1 MQRQTEMEAAATKA
15 MQMQQ
20 ALQEE
25 VEYVADRS
33 RSFLLDAIADTL
45 GTGEEGQEIARAIGR
60 RWAQLEAASTNS
72 RVGSRDGGNAEH
84 LDGGVD
90 RTARTRFPGHISS
103 LR

>member
-33 RSFLLDAIADTL
+33 RSFLLDAIADPKAKPL
-45 GTGEEGQEIARAIGR
+45 
-60 RWAQLEAASTNS
+60 
-72 RVGSRDGGNAEH
+72 
-84 LDGGVD
+84 
-90 RTARTRFPGHISS
+90 
-103 LR
+103 